1 MSLEAIFAM
10 SQNRVIG
17 KDGKIPW
24 YLPEDFK
31 LFKEITLGHRVI
43 MGRKTLESIKK
54 RKALPNRE
62 NFVLTQKSY
71 TEPLPIFDNQQL
83 HRQGQKFNKFSIY
96 QNISSLMQSLE
107 DKEKKERK
115 NKRKIRTNF
124 IIGGAEIFQSFLPM
138 IQKVYLSVVQ
148 KNFEGDTYLPVFEAN
163 FDLVENTLKEAS
175 IPFFSQIW
183 KRQPPKS

>member
-62 NFVLTQKSY
+62 NFVLTTAKELVL
-71 TEPLPIFDNQQL
+71 EPLPIFEIENL
-83 HRQGQKFNKFSIY
+83 K
-96 QNISSLMQSLE
+96 MSLE
-107 DKEKKERK
+107 AIFAMSQ
-115 NKRKIRTNF
+115 KRVIGKDGKI
-124 IIGGAEIFQSFLPM
+124 PW
-138 IQKVYLSVVQ
+138 
-148 KNFEGDTYLPVFEAN
+148 YLPEDFKLFSAV
-163 FDLVENTLKEAS
+163 S
-175 IPFFSQIW
+175 ILG
-183 KRQPPKS
+183 

>member
-71 TEPLPIFDNQQL
+71 TEKLP
-83 HRQGQKFNKFSIY
+83 
-96 QNISSLMQSLE
+96 NISAPPIINNYILRLFFLIQFFLYLLDS
-107 DKEKKERK
+107 DKETRNILSLFCLFLSNIEWKK
-115 NKRKIRTNF
+115 ILGMVLYNF
-124 IIGGAEIFQSFLPM
+124 KKSF
-138 IQKVYLSVVQ
+138 S
-148 KNFEGDTYLPVFEAN
+148 
-163 FDLVENTLKEAS
+163 
-175 IPFFSQIW
+175 
-183 KRQPPKS
+183 R

>member
-1 MSLEAIFAM
+1 M
-10 SQNRVIG
+10 
-17 KDGKIPW
+17 
-24 YLPEDFK
+24 
-31 LFKEITLGHRVI
+31 I

>member
-43 MGRKTLESIKK
+43 MGRKTFESLNKK
-54 RKALPNRE
+54 PLIDRE
-62 NFVLTQKSY
+62 NIVISRQVLVQS
-71 TEPLPIFDNQQL
+71 D
-83 HRQGQKFNKFSIY
+83 FSFY
-96 QNISSLMQSLE
+96 QTITSFIQSLE
-107 DKEKKERK
+107 QQILDKSTLTEKQEKK
-115 NKRKIRTNF
+115 NF

>member
-1 MSLEAIFAM
+1 MSFEAIFAM

-24 YLPEDFK
+24 HIPEDFK
-31 LFKEITLGHRVI
+31 FFKEITLGHRVI

-54 RKALPNRE
+54 REALPKRE
-62 NFVLTQKSY
+62 NFVLTKKSY
-71 TEPLPIFDNQQL
+71 TEPLPIFDNQQF

-96 QNISSLMQSLE
+96 QNISSLIQSLE

-124 IIGGAEIFQSFLPM
+124 VIGGAEIFQIFLPM
-138 IQKVYLSVVQ
+138 IQKVYLSVIQ
-148 KNFEGDTYLPVFEAN
+148 KKFEGDTYLPVFEKD
-163 FDLVENTLKEAS
+163 FELVENNPQKAN
-175 IPFFSQIW
+175 IPFLIQTW
-183 KRQPPKS
+183 KRKN